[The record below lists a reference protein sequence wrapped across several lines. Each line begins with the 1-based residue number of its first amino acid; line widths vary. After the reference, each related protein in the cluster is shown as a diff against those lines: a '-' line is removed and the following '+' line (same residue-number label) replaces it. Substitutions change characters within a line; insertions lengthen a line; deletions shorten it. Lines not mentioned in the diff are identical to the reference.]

1 MKRKILAYYSIF
13 LGLSVIA
20 MWIMILLN
28 GSLQEGN
35 IELSFHL
42 FSEFFMAFICVY
54 SGILLLKQN
63 QTGRLLNLTGLGMV
77 IYSVLNAAGYY
88 GERGDFSIM
97 IMFTVLLILTI
108 TAISVNL
115 TIPKETKVLSWP

>member
-28 GSLQEGN
+28 GSPQEGN

-54 SGILLLKQN
+54 SGILLLKQK

-97 IMFTVLLILTI
+97 IMFTVLMILTI

-115 TIPKETKVLSWP
+115 TIPKETKVLSGP

>member
-20 MWIMILLN
+20 MWIMIQLN
-28 GSLQEGN
+28 GSPQEGN

-97 IMFTVLLILTI
+97 IMFTVLMILTI
-108 TAISVNL
+108 IAISVNL
-115 TIPKETKVLSWP
+115 TIPKETKVLSRP